1 MPTSYAGPEIMAEV
15 NERLARVETK
25 VDNQGDLLERLDRHM
40 ETMSDSHA
48 EMARAVGQIPG
59 LFNQMLDVQK
69 ITADQGNRLTDL
81 EREMVHSRAHREHV
95 RTVVE
100 PKVQRSHFISS
111 VTAWGAALAI
121 TAVITAGTKGWL
133 E

>member
-1 MPTSYAGPEIMAEV
+1 MAEA
-15 NERLARVETK
+15 NERLARVET
-25 VDNQGDLLERLDRHM
+25 RLDGQGEILNRLERHM
-40 ETMSDSHA
+40 ESMSDSHA
-48 EMARAVGQIPG
+48 EMAKAVSQIPG
-59 LFNQMLDVQK
+59 LFNQMLDVQR
-69 ITADQGNRLTDL
+69 ITAEQGNRLTAL
-81 EREMVHSRAHREHV
+81 EEEMLHARQHREHV

>member
-1 MPTSYAGPEIMAEV
+1 MPSRDAGPVMAEM
-15 NERLARVETK
+15 NERLARVET
-25 VDNQGDLLERLDRHM
+25 RLDGQGEILTRLERHM
-40 ETMSDSHA
+40 ESMSDSHA
-48 EMARAVGQIPG
+48 EMAKAVAQIPN

-69 ITADQGNRLTDL
+69 ITADQGNRLTAL
-81 EREMVHSRAHREHV
+81 EKEMLHARQHREHV

-100 PKVQRSHFISS
+100 PRVQRSHFISS
-111 VTAWGAALAI
+111 VTAWGAALAV